1 MVQRHRI
8 VLRASAIFIASWSVI
23 EAHAGAFALRE
34 QDAVGQGDGFAGVA
48 AGGSIGSMFWNP
60 ATMTQIKG
68 GGIAVNAAGILPNSD
83 IHTGVGS
90 TFGGPPFNLGGASN
104 TGSAALLPSVYSTWQ
119 LNPNLWLGLAVNSPF
134 GLSVTF
140 PDAWAGR
147 GYALGSSVSSYNA
160 NPSVAMRITDWLSV
174 GVGAQLQFARADL
187 MLGLGLPPSAFAI
200 HGSGWGYGFTAGAT
214 ITPTQNTAIGI
225 GVRSA
230 LDQKIDG
237 SLVVNANLPATAGP
251 VNATVKL
258 PDVVS
263 AGIRQRVDDRWMLLG
278 TVEWTNWSRI
288 GTSVFNQPSGGPA
301 TIAGLPVALP
311 FQYRDGWYYSLGAE
325 YAFDARTTFR
335 GGVAYETSP
344 ITDRVRIPL
353 LPDSDRFS
361 LSAGISLKMAP
372 SMTLDLGYTHIW
384 FKNANLNISSASGNP
399 WFTPPVSFVGD
410 ASVDVNIFSV
420 GFRYLFDAPAS
431 TPGPRG

>member
-1 MVQRHRI
+1 MAQRRRN
-8 VLRASAIFIASWSVI
+8 VLRASAIFIASMSVI

-34 QDAVGQGDGFAGVA
+34 QDTVGQGEGFAGVA

-60 ATMTQIKG
+60 ATMTEVKG
-68 GGIAVNAAGILPNSD
+68 GGIAVNATGILPNSD
-83 IHTGVGS
+83 IHTGAGS
-90 TFGGPPFNLGGASN
+90 LLGVLGGASN
-104 TGSAALLPSVYSTWQ
+104 TASPALLPSVYSTWQ

-134 GLSVTF
+134 GLSVSF

-147 GYALGSSVSSYNA
+147 SYALGSSVSSYNA

-187 MLGLGLPPSAFAI
+187 MLGLGLPPSAFGI

-214 ITPTQNTAIGI
+214 VTPTQNTSIGI
-225 GVRSA
+225 GLRSA
-230 LDQKIDG
+230 IDQKIDG
-237 SLVVNANLPATAGP
+237 SLSLNVSPPLATAGAA
-251 VNATVKL
+251 NTTVKL

-288 GTSVFNQPSGGPA
+288 GTSVFNQSSGGPA
-301 TIAGLPVALP
+301 TIGGFPVALP

-335 GGVAYETSP
+335 GGIAYETSP

-384 FKNANLNISSASGNP
+384 FKNANLNISAASGNP